1 MSNLWQCLEALAGG
15 KHVAAAWAELAGE
28 QFPPLR
34 SAFLRDTQTRAR
46 LIPCPHG
53 CGCEHEICER
63 KNGALVA
70 LCRCEPSSC
79 DDFAVTAEQ
88 AMLLQ
93 LNTAK
98 LGRAVAKAFDC
109 DARTATL
116 PMPLTWQIGAKF
128 SNAVPVLLTIQN
140 NRESFRHVVAELS
153 ARQRQRFILF
163 VPTSRLLD
171 AASRELMETAKA
183 GIFDLESNLNI
194 SDTGNLSAK
203 SPPGKLFQAFA
214 PDAGEPIP
222 ETVAAQVFA
231 LVEKLDSKKR
241 YKHPSPLTVFRL
253 YFGRG
258 LNAQAVA
265 DKCGCVKSTV
275 LNRRKLILKETKKT
289 SDELRAFSPYF
300 NPVEKAITDSR
311 AAYIHRKTLVHD
323 VGEPEDE
330 SE

>member
-1 MSNLWQCLEALAGG
+1 MDNVWHCLEILAGG
-15 KHVAAAWAELAGE
+15 NHVAAEWAKLAGE
-28 QFPPLR
+28 QFAPLR
-34 SAFLRDTQTRAR
+34 SAFLRDTQKRAR
-46 LIPCPHG
+46 FIPCPHG

-63 KNGALVA
+63 KNGSLVA
-70 LCRCEPSSC
+70 LCRCEPCSC
-79 DDFAVTAEQ
+79 DDFTVTAEQ
-88 AMLLQ
+88 ATLLE

-98 LGRAVAKAFDC
+98 LGRAIAKAFDC

-116 PMPLTWQIGAKF
+116 PLPLTWQIGAKF

-140 NRESFRHVVAELS
+140 ERDSFRRVVAELS

-163 VPTSRLLD
+163 APTSRLMD
-171 AASRELMETAKA
+171 AASRELLESAKA
-183 GIFDLESNLNI
+183 GFFDLESNLNI
-194 SDTGNLSAK
+194 SANGSLSAK
-203 SPPGKLFQAFA
+203 SSPGKLFQAFA

-241 YKHPSPLTVFRL
+241 FKHPSPLTVFRL

-275 LNRRKLILKETKKT
+275 LNRRKLILKETNKT
-289 SDELRAFSPYF
+289 SDELRAFSPFF

-311 AAYIHRKTLVHD
+311 AEYIHRKTLVHD
-323 VGEPEDE
+323 NKESDDE